1 MVDSSRYSCCF
12 STESVS
18 FALGLSKQ
26 KQRKVLDLAEGIS
39 AAPQSIGDY
48 QTTDASGRTIE
59 NLLIDEFLFSYWID
73 HAVREVQ
80 ITEILK
86 V

>member
-1 MVDSSRYSCCF
+1 MAESSRYSCCF
-12 STESVS
+12 STESVA
-18 FALGLSKQ
+18 FVIGLAKQ

-39 AAPQSIGDY
+39 SAPQSIGDY
-48 QTTDASGRTIE
+48 QMTDASGRTIE
-59 NLLIDEFLFSYWID
+59 NLLIEEFLFTYWID

-80 ITEILK
+80 IIEILK

>member
-1 MVDSSRYSCCF
+1 MAESSRYSCCF

-18 FALGLSKQ
+18 FVLGLATQ

-59 NLLIDEFLFSYWID
+59 NLLIDEFLFTYRID
-73 HAVREVQ
+73 HAAREVQ
-80 ITEILK
+80 ITEILR